1 MAIFRLSMTPLSRK
15 DGRSATASAAYRSGT
30 KIHDERTGL
39 TWDFTRRSGVEHA
52 EIVLPESASDAGHW
66 ARDRSALWNAAELI
80 EKRKD
85 ARTAREYGLALP
97 HEFTREQQVELVR
110 RFSVELARRYQVGVD
125 FAIHLPHWHGDER
138 NIHAHVLATTRQVTA
153 TGLGEK
159 VAMEWSDTN
168 LAKAGLGST
177 KKQLVSLREFW
188 ADIQN
193 EKFKA
198 LGMDIRVDH
207 RTLEAQGIDRQPTTH
222 LGPTVS
228 AMHRRGMETRVGQ
241 RIAQEQRQAAT
252 QRALRLK
259 QLQQLERERTQV
271 DRSILDVSADLAAA
285 QRDVVEHR
293 PSVSLGDIRKRAR
306 EEWLALRA
314 ERLAKEKSG
323 SAEKANETP
332 ATPAEGARFV
342 SAEEQKSA
350 ENWLA
355 YRRAQ
360 LLNPD
365 ADQEQSPDLE
375 QGREKKRD
383 RGRDDD
389 FGL

>member
-1 MAIFRLSMTPLSRK
+1 MAIYRLSMEPLSRK

-30 KIHDERTGL
+30 KIHDERTGM
-39 TWDFTRRSGVEHA
+39 TWDFTRRTGVEHA
-52 EIVLPESASDAGHW
+52 EIVLPSIASGTAHW
-66 ARDRSALWNAAELI
+66 ARDRSALWNAAELS

-97 HEFTREQQVELVR
+97 HEFTRTQQIDLVR
-110 RFSVELARRYQVGVD
+110 RFSVELATRYQVGVD
-125 FAIHLPHWHGDER
+125 FAIHLPHWHGDDR
-138 NIHAHVLATTRQVTA
+138 NIHAHVLTTTRQVTA
-153 TGLGEK
+153 TGLCEK
-159 VAMEWSDTN
+159 AAMEWSDTN

-193 EKFKA
+193 EKFKE
-198 LGMDIRVDH
+198 LGMAIRVDH
-207 RTLEAQGIDRQPTTH
+207 RTLAAQGIDREPTSH

-228 AMHRRGMETRVGQ
+228 AMQRRGMDTRVGN
-241 RIAQEQRQAAT
+241 RIAQEQRQAAAQRVQRLT
-252 QRALRLK
+252 QGL
-259 QLQQLERERTQV
+259 QLERERAQV

-285 QRDVVEHR
+285 QRDQVVHR
-293 PSVSLGDIRKRAR
+293 PSLSLENIRKQAR
-306 EEWLALRA
+306 DEWLALRA
-314 ERLAKEKSG
+314 ERLQKEQ
-323 SAEKANETP
+323 SAAPEKATDAP
-332 ATPAEGARFV
+332 ATPAEGFQFV
-342 SAEEQKSA
+342 SAEERQSV

-365 ADQEQSPDLE
+365 HKQDESPDLK
-375 QGREKKRD
+375 QDQDKKRD

>member
-1 MAIFRLSMTPLSRK
+1 MAIYRLSMSPLSRSA
-15 DGRSATASAAYRSGT
+15 GRSATASAAYRSGT
-30 KIHDERTGL
+30 KIHDQRTGM

-52 EIVLPESASDAGHW
+52 EIVLPDSASDAGHW

-110 RFSVELARRYQVGVD
+110 RFSLELARRYQVGVD
-125 FAIHLPHWHGDER
+125 FAIHLPHWHGDDR
-138 NIHAHVLATTRQVTA
+138 NIHAHVLTTTRQVTA

-159 VAMEWSDTN
+159 AAMEWSDTN

-177 KKQLVSLREFW
+177 KKQLVSLRVFW

-193 EKFKA
+193 EKFKE
-198 LGMDIRVDH
+198 LGMAIRVDH
-207 RTLEAQGIDRQPTTH
+207 RTLAAQGIDRQPTSH

-228 AMHRRGMETRVGQ
+228 AMQRRGMDTRVGQ
-241 RIAQEQRQAAT
+241 RIAQEQRQAAA
-252 QRALRLK
+252 QRVLRLK
-259 QLQQLERERTQV
+259 QMQQLERERAQV

-285 QRDVVEHR
+285 QRDQVVHR
-293 PSVSLGDIRKRAR
+293 PSLSLEDVRKQAR

-314 ERLAKEKSG
+314 ERLAKEQSAA
-323 SAEKANETP
+323 AEKATDTP
-332 ATPAEGARFV
+332 ATPAEGFQFV
-342 SAEEQKSA
+342 STEERQSV

-365 ADQEQSPDLE
+365 HKPDESPDLE
-375 QGREKKRD
+375 QGRDKKRD